1 MKMKTLLII
10 ILVLLVAGLYYA
22 PEITKNIVKTTGSV
36 VKDISKESIEKVKET
51 DAYKDVSESVKE
63 KIDLI
68 NFTIIED

>member
-1 MKMKTLLII
+1 M
-10 ILVLLVAGLYYA
+10 
-22 PEITKNIVKTTGSV
+22 KTTGSV